1 MELLMEASQAGNIDG
16 LYAAIREN
24 ANILA
29 QIDAVPFVD
38 TPLHAAASAGHIQ
51 YAREIMRL
59 MPSFATKSNQD
70 GFCPIHLALHRG
82 HIQLVIWLVERD
94 SDLVRLKGRE
104 AITPLHYVAEQGNLH
119 LLDRFLLV
127 CPKSIEDVTIRN
139 ETALHIALR
148 NDMFEAFEFLV
159 GRLHW
164 DCHVEARYREK
175 RILNWKD
182 VTGNTVLHIA
192 TSKNQPQ
199 ASSLVKLLIS
209 CIVDV
214 NEKNGEG
221 WTALDYVQDESQ
233 AEIRDLLCSAGAVGA
248 SSLPIIDNSAS
259 FLRTD
264 QKLKMAAEV
273 GDIQGLYS
281 IIKEDQYLLERI
293 DQLPLTDTPLHIA
306 ASKGHTQLALE
317 IMRLKPSFAEKLNQD
332 GFSPMHLALQSQS
345 FQTALRLADVN
356 GQLVC
361 VKGRMGKTP
370 VHFAAEKEELELLT
384 ALLIACPKSI
394 DVVTEHKETAL
405 HIAAK
410 NDKVE
415 ALKLLFGWLKLTGK
429 NRVLNWI
436 DDEGNTVLHIASR
449 RNQIEVVRL
458 LIGLV
463 KYFPS
468 VFFIIRVIYYDFLP
482 FVHRIEVDLNMKNS
496 EGLTAVDILQ
506 QEGQLDFWII
516 LAMRAVA
523 KRILPLGGPEYATG
537 AADYFRRKISGFRKW
552 AIAAY
557 SQNLF
562 MPDGNR
568 NAVFVVAVSIATAT
582 YQAVLSPLVDFGRR
596 ILLQFPP
603 TDLTLIPLLIAPTTT
618 YLNLCPALLFW
629 GSISR

>member
-24 ANILA
+24 PNILA

-70 GFCPIHLALHRG
+70 GFCPIHLALHKG

-119 LLDRFLLV
+119 LLDRFLLF

-164 DCHVEARYREK
+164 DCHEEARYWEK

-192 TSKNQPQ
+192 TSKINPRQ
-199 ASSLVKLLIS
+199 LVKLLIS

-214 NEKNGEG
+214 NKKNGEG
-221 WTALDYVQDESQ
+221 WTALDYAQDESQ

-248 SSLPIIDNSAS
+248 SSLPVVDNSAS

-306 ASKGHTQLALE
+306 ASKGHTQFALE

-332 GFSPMHLALQSQS
+332 GLSPMHLALQNQS
-345 FQTALRLADVN
+345 FQTALRLAEVN

-361 VKGRMGKTP
+361 VKGRM
-370 VHFAAEKEELELLT
+370 
-384 ALLIACPKSI
+384 
-394 DVVTEHKETAL
+394 
-405 HIAAK
+405 AK

-415 ALKLLFGWLKLTGK
+415 ALKLLFGWLELTGK
-429 NRVLNWI
+429 NKVLNWI

-463 KYFPS
+463 TYFPS
-468 VFFIIRVIYYDFLP
+468 VCFIIREILYDFLP

-506 QEGQLDFWII
+506 QEGNW
-516 LAMRAVA
+516 
-523 KRILPLGGPEYATG
+523 T
-537 AADYFRRKISGFRKW
+537 
-552 AIAAY
+552 
-557 SQNLF
+557 
-562 MPDGNR
+562 
-568 NAVFVVAVSIATAT
+568 
-582 YQAVLSPLVDFGRR
+582 FG
-596 ILLQFPP
+596 
-603 TDLTLIPLLIAPTTT
+603 
-618 YLNLCPALLFW
+618 
-629 GSISR
+629 